1 MAFIFGLVLL
11 ALLLWA
17 LHAFTQVKPQTAAV
31 VLKTGGGLG
40 ALAVAGLLGARGRL
54 DIAIPL
60 GLTGLGLLGWLP
72 WSIPGL
78 GARMRKSAGQVSR
91 VRSAFVE
98 MELDHD
104 TGKMRGRILAG
115 RHEGA
120 ALDALDVATLAGF
133 LPDIDE
139 ESRSLLMAYLDRREP
154 LWRENAQ
161 AGATAGSS
169 HRGWSTGKM
178 TEEEA
183 YQNPWRAAGGERQG
197 HRPRPPLAHE
207 EIASRSR
214 GVDVSCGSRERSQG
228 RAFAPPSLNS
238 FTRRM
243 GRLLATRLSCSRS
256 TSVLD
261 GDAFDVVTLE
271 ILASSFG

>member
-1 MAFIFGLVLL
+1 MALIFGLVVL

-78 GARMRKSAGQVSR
+78 GARTRKSAAQVSR

-104 TGKMRGRILAG
+104 TGAMRGRILAG
-115 RHEGA
+115 PHEGA
-120 ALDALDVATLAGF
+120 SLDALDVGTLSGV
-133 LPDIDE
+133 LTDLDE
-139 ESRSLLMAYLDRREP
+139 ESRALLMAYLDRREP
-154 LWRENAQ
+154 RWRDHAQ
-161 AGATAGSS
+161 GDAATDSS
-169 HRGWSTGKM
+169 RRGWSSGKM

-183 YQNPWRAAGGERQG
+183 YQILGLQPG
-197 HRPRPPLAHE
+197 
-207 EIASRSR
+207 ASAE
-214 GVDVSCGSRERSQG
+214 DIG
-228 RAFAPPSLNS
+228 RAHRALMKKLHPDQGGSTYLAARVNEAKDVLL
-238 FTRRM
+238 RRH
-243 GRLLATRLSCSRS
+243 R
-256 TSVLD
+256 
-261 GDAFDVVTLE
+261 
-271 ILASSFG
+271 